1 MSVTRQLLVLFVG
14 AVIVAGGWFFRGP
27 VFGIEEETGGQR
39 AGKKSR
45 AAAVVVSDVKFI
57 KERLRTEAV
66 GTARAFQS
74 ARLHPVTNG
83 HVTGVSVVAGAKV
96 RKGEVLLE
104 LDHKAETLA
113 VDLARVRLEAAQRI
127 AERLGKLRR
136 SGASTQA
143 ALDDAVTA
151 VDAAQIEL
159 EQAQVALEDRYV
171 LAPFSGRIGMT
182 ELDVGDRVDTSTEI
196 AVLDDR
202 SALLIRFEVPE
213 AMHGR
218 IAVGDPVGLALWS
231 GESGPVGDGTIYDTG
246 SRIDE
251 ATRTF
256 VVRARIPNPDDRFR
270 PGMSFRVTLD
280 VEGPERASVPEVAIQ
295 WGGDGPFVWAVSNSV
310 ARRLPV
316 SIVQRQASTVLLSGA
331 FEQDDKV
338 VTHGLHRMREGTKV
352 EILLP
357 GAGPETAPV
366 KARQDATTS

>member
-1 MSVTRQLLVLFVG
+1 MSVTRQLLVLLVG
-14 AVIVAGGWFFRGP
+14 AVIVAGGWFYRGP
-27 VFGIEEETGGQR
+27 VFGIEDKVGEQS

-45 AAAVVVSDVKFI
+45 AAAVVVADVQFL

-74 ARLHPVTNG
+74 ARLHPVADG
-83 HVTGVSVVAGAKV
+83 RVTETALAADAIVK
-96 RKGEVLLE
+96 KGQILIE
-104 LDHKAETLA
+104 LDRKAEILA

-127 AERLGKLRR
+127 SERQGKLRR

-159 EQAQVALEDRYV
+159 ERAQVALEDRFL

-182 ELDVGDRVDTSTEI
+182 DIDVGDRVDTDTEI

-202 SALLIRFEVPE
+202 SSLLIRFEVAE
-213 AMHGR
+213 ALHGR
-218 IAVGDPVGLALWS
+218 IAVGDPVRLAVWD
-231 GESGPVGDGTIYDTG
+231 GEAGPVEDGTIYDMG

-251 ATRTF
+251 VTRTF
-256 VVRARIPNPDDRFR
+256 VLRARIPNPDDRFR

-280 VEGPERASVPEVAIQ
+280 VEGAERASVPEVAIQ
-295 WGGDGPFVWAVSNSV
+295 WGGDGSFVWAVSGGT

-316 SIVQRQASTVLLSGA
+316 SIVQRQASTVLLDGA
-331 FEQDDKV
+331 FQQGDKV
-338 VTHGLHRMREGTKV
+338 VTQGLHRMREGIQV
-352 EILLP
+352 EILP
-357 GAGPETAPV
+357 GAGPEAPPV